1 MFSIENH
8 DAVTLVTV
16 SEELD
21 AGNAQQAKEFF
32 KELVAGG
39 SISVVVDMSP
49 LDFIDSSGLGALV
62 TALKIARQDNGI
74 VRLCALSPP
83 VKSIFEL
90 TRLSRLFE
98 IYETSDEAHSSFS

>member
-1 MFSIENH
+1 MFSVENH
-8 DAVTLVTV
+8 DAVALVKV

-21 AGNAQQAKEFF
+21 ARNAQQAKEFF
-32 KELVAGG
+32 KELVAEG
-39 SISVVVDMSP
+39 SSSVVVDLSP

-62 TALKIARQDNGI
+62 TALKIARQDNGV

-90 TRLSRLFE
+90 TRLSRVFE
-98 IYETSDEAHSSFS
+98 IYETSDEALSSFS

>member
-98 IYETSDEAHSSFS
+98 IY